1 MKPEYQ
7 KYIDDLKKQE
17 DDDRSFLSAILMLF
31 YKKISDDFSM
41 ANYNKQLKAFTE
53 IGRLKIQERMRQ
65 SVTNTRQIVA
75 DFYGV
80 PVRSGDEPYVIMEH
94 YMDNTLDTVLA
105 QLDNFI
111 QTTNVLGANENFN
124 TQWEGLTNNSVK
136 KLMKRG

>member
-1 MKPEYQ
+1 MGK
-7 KYIDDLKKQE
+7 
-17 DDDRSFLSAILMLF
+17 
-31 YKKISDDFSM
+31 
-41 ANYNKQLKAFTE
+41 E
-53 IGRLKIQERMRQ
+53 IGSSPESNTKLYDVFVVVYDDMIDCVRCAMREIIF
-65 SVTNTRQIVA
+65 S
-75 DFYGV
+75 
-80 PVRSGDEPYVIMEH
+80 PDEPYVIMEH

>member
-94 YMDNTLDTVLA
+94 YMDNALDTVLA

-124 TQWEGLTNNSVK
+124 TQWEGLTNNNVK